1 MHSSVSLL
9 FKRRNYFL
17 TLESEQPVDSVD
29 AVDLAIFPQNAPFIS
44 LDRGLLIEQPGFPI

>member
-17 TLESEQPVDSVD
+17 TLEPEQPVDSVD